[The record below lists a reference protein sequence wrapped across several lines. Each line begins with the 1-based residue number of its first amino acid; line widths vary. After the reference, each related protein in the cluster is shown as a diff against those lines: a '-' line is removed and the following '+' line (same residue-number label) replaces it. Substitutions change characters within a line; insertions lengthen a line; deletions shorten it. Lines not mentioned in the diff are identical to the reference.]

1 MELTVQEL
9 AKLEQTTYLLID
21 MRSEETRAYGMLPGA
36 IPVLP
41 EDLSSFAAEH
51 PDKTLVLYCAHGE
64 ASIPAA
70 VERQGQQNYQHS
82 GGGSSV

>member
-51 PDKTLVLYCAHGE
+51 PDKTLVLYCARRGK
-64 ASIPAA
+64 
-70 VERQGQQNYQHS
+70 HS
-82 GGGSSV
+82 GSRSVVRGGL